1 MEGNFLNMI
10 INISNMYQYMCTA
23 FEKLSCL
30 MLVHS
35 TLLTTDQEF
44 SKYLSKGLIK
54 RFYYQ
59 DR

>member
-1 MEGNFLNMI
+1 
-10 INISNMYQYMCTA
+10 MCTA

-30 MLVHS
+30 MLIHS
-35 TLLTTDQEF
+35 TLLATDQEF
-44 SKYLSKGLIK
+44 SKEYLSKGLIK